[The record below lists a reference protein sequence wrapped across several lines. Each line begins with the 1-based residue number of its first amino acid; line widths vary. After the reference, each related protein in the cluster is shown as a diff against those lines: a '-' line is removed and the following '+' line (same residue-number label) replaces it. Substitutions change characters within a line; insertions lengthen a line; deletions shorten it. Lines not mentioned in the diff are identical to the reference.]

1 MERSRVRRRLVQ
13 VSKRLVAAREDLSV
27 VDEQLRQL
35 RETEEDARVRCLVS
49 ETPLADRELVE
60 ARRHTAAMS
69 ASRDA
74 ICAELARLE
83 RTQADLLGEQPFDFP
98 D

>member
-1 MERSRVRRRLVQ
+1 MRRRLVQ
-13 VSKRLVAAREDLSV
+13 VSKRLVAAREELSV

-35 RETEEDARVRCLVS
+35 RESEEEARVRSLVS

-60 ARRHTAAMS
+60 ARRHTAAMV

-74 ICAELARLE
+74 ICAELRRLE
-83 RTQADLLGEQPFDFP
+83 RTQADLLDQLPLELP